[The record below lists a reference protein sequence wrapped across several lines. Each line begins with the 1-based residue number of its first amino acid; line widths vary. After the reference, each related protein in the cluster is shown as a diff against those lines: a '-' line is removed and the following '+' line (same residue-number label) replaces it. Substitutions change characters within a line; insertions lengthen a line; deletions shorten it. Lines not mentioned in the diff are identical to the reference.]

1 MDVGTG
7 TFGKLGQAVEID
19 EIKVENQ
26 NLRNEV
32 RQLRDQLK

>member
-19 EIKVENQ
+19 EIKADNQ
-26 NLRNEV
+26 NLRIEV
-32 RQLRDQLK
+32 RQIRD